1 MNKKEIPVD
10 GPENEENIDN
20 LATEETNDTT
30 AESPSEKTDDT
41 IAENTS
47 EETVSENNSD
57 APEEEPVKETAK
69 KEESKLSE
77 TERLQKELG
86 EMKDK
91 YLRIYAEFDNYRKR
105 TNKERQ
111 EIIKLA
117 AKDSLGALLP
127 AVDDFSRAIRLAGD
141 SEEKIP
147 EGVILIYNKLFK
159 ALEQQ
164 GIKEMETTGQN
175 FDPELHEALTK
186 IPAPTEELKGKVID
200 TIEKGY
206 YLNDKIIRYAK
217 VVIGE

>member
-1 MNKKEIPVD
+1 MKKREIPVD
-10 GPENEENIDN
+10 GPENEENVDN
-20 LATEETNDTT
+20 LTTEETNETTKDTT
-30 AESPSEKTDDT
+30 EETPVED
-41 IAENTS
+41 TS
-47 EETVSENNSD
+47 EETVSEKELD
-57 APEEEPVKETAK
+57 TPEEEPVKEPVK

-105 TNKERQ
+105 TSKERQ
-111 EIIKLA
+111 NIIKLA

-127 AVDDFSRAIRLAGD
+127 AVDDFSRAIRLASD
-141 SEEKIP
+141 SEETIP

-164 GIKEMETTGQN
+164 GIKEMETNGQD

-186 IPAPTEELKGKVID
+186 IPAPSEELKGKVID

>member
-1 MNKKEIPVD
+1 MNKKEIPVT
-10 GPENEENIDN
+10 GPENEENVDN
-20 LATEETNDTT
+20 LTTEETNETT
-30 AESPSEKTDDT
+30 EESTEESTV
-41 IAENTS
+41 ENTS
-47 EETVSENNSD
+47 EETVSEKDSD
-57 APEEEPVKETAK
+57 APEEEPVIEPAK

-105 TNKERQ
+105 TSKERQ
-111 EIIKLA
+111 NIIKLA

-127 AVDDFSRAIRLAGD
+127 AVDDFSRAIRLASD

-164 GIKEMETTGQN
+164 GIKEMETTGQD

>member
-10 GPENEENIDN
+10 GPENEENVDN
-20 LATEETNDTT
+20 LTTEKTNDTSE
-30 AESPSEKTDDT
+30 ESPEESTV
-41 IAENTS
+41 ENTS
-47 EETVSENNSD
+47 EETVSEKDSD
-57 APEEEPVKETAK
+57 TPEEEPVKEPAK

-164 GIKEMETTGQN
+164 GIKEMETTGQD

>member
-1 MNKKEIPVD
+1 MNKREIPVD
-10 GPENEENIDN
+10 GPENEENVDN
-20 LATEETNDTT
+20 PTTEETNDTT
-30 AESPSEKTDDT
+30 EKATV
-41 IAENTS
+41 ENTS
-47 EETVSENNSD
+47 EETASENEVD
-57 APEEEPVKETAK
+57 APTEEPV

-105 TNKERQ
+105 TSKERQ
-111 EIIKLA
+111 NIIKLA

-127 AVDDFSRAIRLAGD
+127 AVDDFSRAIRLAND

-147 EGVILIYNKLFK
+147 EGVVLIYNKLFK

-164 GIKEMETTGQN
+164 GIKEMETTGQD

-186 IPAPTEELKGKVID
+186 IPAPSEELKGKIID

>member
-1 MNKKEIPVD
+1 MNKREIPVD
-10 GPENEENIDN
+10 GPENEENVDN
-20 LATEETNDTT
+20 LTTEETNDT
-30 AESPSEKTDDT
+30 AEETT
-41 IAENTS
+41 VENTT
-47 EETVSENNSD
+47 EETVSEDDLD
-57 APEEEPVKETAK
+57 APKEAPV

-77 TERLQKELG
+77 TERLKKELG

-127 AVDDFSRAIRLAGD
+127 AVDDFGRAIRLASD
-141 SEEKIP
+141 SDETIP
-147 EGVILIYNKLFK
+147 EGVVLIYNKLFK

-164 GIKEMETTGQN
+164 GIKEMETTGQD

-186 IPAPTEELKGKVID
+186 IPAPSEELKGKIID

>member
-10 GPENEENIDN
+10 GPENEENVDN
-20 LATEETNDTT
+20 LTTEETNDTT
-30 AESPSEKTDDT
+30 EETT
-41 IAENTS
+41 VENTS
-47 EETVSENNSD
+47 EEAVSEND
-57 APEEEPVKETAK
+57 LDTPKEEPV

-127 AVDDFSRAIRLAGD
+127 AVDDFGRAIRLAGD
-141 SEEKIP
+141 SDEKIP

-164 GIKEMETTGQN
+164 GIKEMETTGQD

-186 IPAPTEELKGKVID
+186 IPAPSEELKGKVID

>member
-1 MNKKEIPVD
+1 MKKREIPVD
-10 GPENEENIDN
+10 GPENEENVDN
-20 LATEETNDTT
+20 LTTEETNETTKDTT
-30 AESPSEKTDDT
+30 EETTVEDT
-41 IAENTS
+41 A
-47 EETVSENNSD
+47 EETVSEKELD
-57 APEEEPVKETAK
+57 TPEEEPVKEPVK

-105 TNKERQ
+105 TSKERQ
-111 EIIKLA
+111 SIIKLA

-127 AVDDFSRAIRLAGD
+127 AVDDFSRAIRLASD

-164 GIKEMETTGQN
+164 GIKEMETNGQD

-186 IPAPTEELKGKVID
+186 IPAPSEELKGKVID

>member
-10 GPENEENIDN
+10 GPENEENVDN
-20 LATEETNDTT
+20 LTTEETNNTT
-30 AESPSEKTDDT
+30 EETT
-41 IAENTS
+41 VENAS
-47 EETVSENNSD
+47 EETVSEND
-57 APEEEPVKETAK
+57 LDTPKEEPAKETPK

-91 YLRIYAEFDNYRKR
+91 YLRIFAEFDNYRKR
-105 TNKERQ
+105 TIKERQ

-117 AKDSLGALLP
+117 AKDSLGAMLP
-127 AVDDFSRAIRLAGD
+127 AVDDFSRAIRLAND

-147 EGVILIYNKLFK
+147 EGIILIYNKLFK

-164 GIKEMETTGQN
+164 GIKEMETTGQD

-186 IPAPTEELKGKVID
+186 IPAPSEELKGKIID

-217 VVIGE
+217 VVVGE

>member
-10 GPENEENIDN
+10 GPENEETLDN
-20 LATEETNDTT
+20 VTTEETNNTT
-30 AESPSEKTDDT
+30 EDSTVD
-41 IAENTS
+41 NTS
-47 EETVSENNSD
+47 EETTPEQEQNAEEVASTKEN
-57 APEEEPVKETAK
+57 EE

-91 YLRIYAEFDNYRKR
+91 YLRIFAEFDNYRKR
-105 TNKERQ
+105 TIKERQ
-111 EIIKLA
+111 DIIKLA
-117 AKDSLGALLP
+117 AKDSLAALLP
-127 AVDDFSRAIRLAGD
+127 AVDDFSRAID
-141 SEEKIP
+141 NEESMP
-147 EGVILIYNKLFK
+147 EGVILIYNKLYK

-164 GIKEMETTGQN
+164 GIKEMETTGQD

-186 IPAPTEELKGKVID
+186 IPAPSEELKGKIID

-217 VVIGE
+217 VVVGE

>member
-10 GPENEENIDN
+10 GPENEENVDN
-20 LATEETNDTT
+20 LTTEETNNTT
-30 AESPSEKTDDT
+30 EETKVEDA
-41 IAENTS
+41 S
-47 EETVSENNSD
+47 EETVSENDLD
-57 APEEEPVKETAK
+57 ASEEAPAKETPK

-91 YLRIYAEFDNYRKR
+91 YLRIFAEFDNYRKR
-105 TNKERQ
+105 TIKERQ

-117 AKDSLGALLP
+117 AKDSLGAMLP
-127 AVDDFSRAIRLAGD
+127 AVDDFSRAIRLAND

-164 GIKEMETTGQN
+164 GIKEMETTGQD

-186 IPAPTEELKGKVID
+186 IPAPSEELKGKIID

-217 VVIGE
+217 VVVGE

>member
-10 GPENEENIDN
+10 GSENEENVDN
-20 LATEETNDTT
+20 LTTEDTNDTT
-30 AESPSEKTDDT
+30 EDT
-41 IAENTS
+41 TVENTP
-47 EETVSENNSD
+47 EEMVADKDLD
-57 APEEEPVKETAK
+57 APTEEPTKESAK

-77 TERLQKELG
+77 TELLQKELG

-91 YLRIYAEFDNYRKR
+91 YLRIFAEFDNYRKR
-105 TNKERQ
+105 TIKERQ

-127 AVDDFSRAIRLAGD
+127 AVDDFGRAIRLAND
-141 SEEKIP
+141 NDEKIP
-147 EGVILIYNKLFK
+147 EGIILIYNKLFK

-164 GIKEMETTGQN
+164 GIKEMETTGQD

-186 IPAPTEELKGKVID
+186 IPAPSEELKGKIID
-200 TIEKGY
+200 TVEKGY

-217 VVIGE
+217 VVVGE

>member
-10 GPENEENIDN
+10 GSENEENVDN
-20 LATEETNDTT
+20 LTTEETN
-30 AESPSEKTDDT
+30 
-41 IAENTS
+41 NTV
-47 EETVSENNSD
+47 EETTPENASEAD
-57 APEEEPVKETAK
+57 LEKETIH

-77 TERLQKELG
+77 TERLQKDLG

-105 TNKERQ
+105 TIKERQ
-111 EIIKLA
+111 DIIKLA
-117 AKDSLGALLP
+117 AKDSLGAMLP
-127 AVDDFSRAIRLAGD
+127 AIDDFSRAIRLAND
-141 SEEKIP
+141 NDEKIP
-147 EGVILIYNKLFK
+147 EGIILIYNKLFQ

-164 GIKEMETTGQN
+164 GIKEMESTGQD

-186 IPAPTEELKGKVID
+186 IPAPSEELKGKIID

-217 VVIGE
+217 VIIAE

>member
-10 GPENEENIDN
+10 GPENEENVDN
-20 LATEETNDTT
+20 LTTEETNNTT
-30 AESPSEKTDDT
+30 EETKV
-41 IAENTS
+41 ENAS
-47 EETVSENNSD
+47 EETVSENDLD
-57 APEEEPVKETAK
+57 ASEEAPAKETPK

-91 YLRIYAEFDNYRKR
+91 YLRIFAEFDNYRKR
-105 TNKERQ
+105 TIKERQ

-117 AKDSLGALLP
+117 AKDSLGAMLP
-127 AVDDFSRAIRLAGD
+127 AVDDFSRAIRLAND

-164 GIKEMETTGQN
+164 GIKEMETTGQD

-186 IPAPTEELKGKVID
+186 IPAPSEELKGKIID

-217 VVIGE
+217 VVVGE

>member
-1 MNKKEIPVD
+1 MKKREIPVD
-10 GPENEENIDN
+10 GPENEKNVDN
-20 LATEETNDTT
+20 LTTEETNETTKDT
-30 AESPSEKTDDT
+30 AEETT
-41 IAENTS
+41 VENTS
-47 EETVSENNSD
+47 EETVSEKEFD
-57 APEEEPVKETAK
+57 TAEEEPVKEPVK

-105 TNKERQ
+105 TSKERQ
-111 EIIKLA
+111 NIIKLA

-127 AVDDFSRAIRLAGD
+127 AVDDFSRAIRLAND

-164 GIKEMETTGQN
+164 GIKEMETTGQD

-186 IPAPTEELKGKVID
+186 IPAPSEELKGKVID

>member
-1 MNKKEIPVD
+1 MKKREIPVD
-10 GPENEENIDN
+10 GPENEENVDN
-20 LATEETNDTT
+20 LTTEETNETTKDTT
-30 AESPSEKTDDT
+30 EETTVED
-41 IAENTS
+41 TS
-47 EETVSENNSD
+47 EETVSEKELD
-57 APEEEPVKETAK
+57 IPEEEPVKEPVK

-105 TNKERQ
+105 TSKERQ
-111 EIIKLA
+111 NIIKLA

-127 AVDDFSRAIRLAGD
+127 AVDDFSRAIRLASD

-164 GIKEMETTGQN
+164 GIKEMETNGQD

-186 IPAPTEELKGKVID
+186 IPAPSEELKGKVID

>member
-10 GPENEENIDN
+10 GSENEENVDN
-20 LATEETNDTT
+20 LTTEKTNKTTEETTV
-30 AESPSEKTDDT
+30 
-41 IAENTS
+41 ENTS
-47 EETVSENNSD
+47 EETVSEND
-57 APEEEPVKETAK
+57 LETGAEESVKETVS
-69 KEESKLSE
+69 EEKNKLSE

-91 YLRIYAEFDNYRKR
+91 YLRIFAEFDNYRKR
-105 TNKERQ
+105 TIKERQ
-111 EIIKLA
+111 ETIKLA
-117 AKDSLGALLP
+117 AKDSLGAMLP
-127 AVDDFSRAIRLAGD
+127 AVDDFSRAIRLADD

-147 EGVILIYNKLFK
+147 EGIILIYNKLFK

-164 GIKEMETTGQN
+164 GIKEMETTGQD

-186 IPAPTEELKGKVID
+186 IPAPSEELKGKIID

-217 VVIGE
+217 VVVGE

>member
-1 MNKKEIPVD
+1 MKKREIPVD
-10 GPENEENIDN
+10 GPENEENVDN
-20 LATEETNDTT
+20 LTTEETNETTKDTT
-30 AESPSEKTDDT
+30 EETPVED
-41 IAENTS
+41 TS
-47 EETVSENNSD
+47 EETVSEKELD
-57 APEEEPVKETAK
+57 TPEEEPVKEPVK

-105 TNKERQ
+105 TSKERQ
-111 EIIKLA
+111 NIIKLA

-127 AVDDFSRAIRLAGD
+127 AVDDFSRAIRLASD

-164 GIKEMETTGQN
+164 GIKEMETNGQD

-186 IPAPTEELKGKVID
+186 IPAPSEELKGKVID

>member
-10 GPENEENIDN
+10 GSENEENVDN
-20 LATEETNDTT
+20 STIEETNGTVEETT
-30 AESPSEKTDDT
+30 V
-41 IAENTS
+41 ENTS
-47 EETVSENNSD
+47 EEIPSENDSE
-57 APEEEPVKETAK
+57 ATEEEPVKEAPK

-91 YLRIYAEFDNYRKR
+91 YLRIFAEFDNYRKR
-105 TNKERQ
+105 TIKERQ

-117 AKDSLGALLP
+117 AKDSLGAMLP
-127 AVDDFSRAIRLAGD
+127 AVDDFSRAIRLAND

-164 GIKEMETTGQN
+164 GIKEMETTGQD

-186 IPAPTEELKGKVID
+186 IPAPSEELKGKIID

-217 VVIGE
+217 VVVGE